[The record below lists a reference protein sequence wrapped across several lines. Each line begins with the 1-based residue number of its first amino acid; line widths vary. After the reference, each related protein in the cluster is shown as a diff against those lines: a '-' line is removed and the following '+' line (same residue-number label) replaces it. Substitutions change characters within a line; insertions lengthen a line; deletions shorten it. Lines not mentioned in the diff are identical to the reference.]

1 MLKEQGKSL
10 LLEMAHRVCSAVF
23 GESLDALAESAYVA
37 AGAQLD
43 VYNGRFHQIH

>member
-1 MLKEQGKSL
+1 MFERTREISASGDGP
-10 LLEMAHRVCSAVF
+10 RVCGAVF

-37 AGAQLD
+37 AGTQLD